1 MSARPAVASTSRL
14 VRTLVSSINKATLTR
29 MRREQ
34 NPRRPRQNKEL
45 TDAAVQR
52 EHSQVTAA
60 FRQA

>member
-1 MSARPAVASTSRL
+1 MTARPTVASTSRL
-14 VRTLVSSINKATLTR
+14 VRTLVSSTNKATLTR

-34 NPRRPRQNKEL
+34 NPRRLRQNKAL

-52 EHSQVTAA
+52 ERSQVVA

>member
-1 MSARPAVASTSRL
+1 
-14 VRTLVSSINKATLTR
+14 

-34 NPRRPRQNKEL
+34 NPRRPRQNKAL

-52 EHSQVTAA
+52 ERSQVMAA